1 MQNIHGR
8 YVVDDEN
15 AIYVTGS
22 IVTTGA
28 QNGFL
33 MKLSDTGLVQWQQH
47 WAYPDVSY
55 TNVGYK
61 VRFNDNNDPVVFGTY
76 NYTRPYEIG
85 GHLQHGICYAFDKV
99 SGTRLTDTT
108 F

>member
-1 MQNIHGR
+1 MGTSVNRTIWDR
-8 YVVDDEN
+8 SLYDCRTYMEDIVVDDEN

-61 VRFNDNNDPVVFGTY
+61 VDSMTI
-76 NYTRPYEIG
+76 TI
-85 GHLQHGICYAFDKV
+85 Q
-99 SGTRLTDTT
+99 
-108 F
+108 